1 MCIGLDW
8 IVVCCVTLHCM
19 TSSQY
24 DRSCPF
30 CNPKENKKTWEKSG
44 EKEEEGKRQ
53 LRIRWDYL
61 EGNDCTEEEFNA
73 RKQVH
78 PENKGKYQWQV
89 ESDERKEYETGW
101 VRNPKRLYI
110 KGRRD

>member
-1 MCIGLDW
+1 
-8 IVVCCVTLHCM
+8 M